1 MRMMSGVARNDG
13 EQLRFS
19 RAKLEASRDL
29 ATARSIARTWAS
41 VAADVQQA
49 DQAALF
55 AAIALHAYA
64 KHTKPNLVLS
74 DARPASNVSLDDEA
88 IALAEDFGRLCGAL
102 PVMEALHELTSLYA
116 ALLPS
121 ARRSELGAF
130 YTPPALASRL
140 ADLASEAGLD
150 WKCARILDPA
160 CGGAILLLQAA
171 ARIQAALE
179 GSDPA
184 FILTLLGQRLVGIEI
199 DPNAAAL
206 AQNAFEIFV
215 APLAIQSG
223 RKIPRIVRVADALDV
238 VISEKFDLV
247 IGNPPYGRVGLSP
260 EQRERFA
267 RSLFGHA
274 NLYGVFTDLA
284 VGWTKRGGYIAYL
297 TPTSVLGGQ
306 YYAALRGLMASEAPP
321 VSINF
326 VHARTGVFED
336 VMQETMLALYER
348 GSAAASFQVHYI
360 NLTGRNAAKITKN
373 GTVALPPDTKS
384 PWLAPRDPAHA
395 KLIACAARLS
405 ARLSDWNYEVS
416 TGPLVWNRFKPQLRD
431 KPGKGAYP
439 LIWAEAVT
447 SDGQFV
453 FRALKK
459 NHLPFFKLERGDE
472 WLRVTEPC
480 ILVQRTTAKEQT
492 RRLIAAELP
501 ASFIQKSDGVV
512 VENHL
517 NMVRPIAKPKVSPA
531 AVAAILNSQV
541 VDQLFRCI
549 SGSVAVSAFELESL
563 PLPSVDAMQA
573 IEALL
578 RKRASRI
585 TVERAIAK
593 LYSGED
599 A

>member
-1 MRMMSGVARNDG
+1 MRVTSGAVRDNGAQRRLNRARF
-13 EQLRFS
+13 Q
-19 RAKLEASRDL
+19 ASRDL
-29 ATARSIARTWAS
+29 AAARSVARTWAT
-41 VAADVQQA
+41 VTADVQQA

-55 AAIALHAYA
+55 AAKALRAYA
-64 KHTKPNLVLS
+64 KHTQPDIELS
-74 DARPASNVSLDDEA
+74 DARPVSNASLDDEA
-88 IALAEDFGRLCGAL
+88 IALAEDFGQLCCTL

-150 WKCARILDPA
+150 WTRARVLDPA

-184 FILTLLGQRLVGIEI
+184 FILTLLGQRLVGLEI

-223 RKIPRIVRVADALDV
+223 RKIPQIVRVADALDV
-238 VISEKFDLV
+238 VLTEKFDLV
-247 IGNPPYGRVGLSP
+247 IGNPPYGRVRLSL

-267 RSLFGHA
+267 RSLYGHA

-284 VGWTKRGGYIAYL
+284 VSWTKRGGYIAYL

-306 YYAALRGLMASEAPP
+306 YYAALRGLLASEAPP
-321 VSINF
+321 VSIDF

-348 GSAAASFQVHYI
+348 GASAASFQVHYI
-360 NLTGRNAAKITKN
+360 NLTGRTAATITKN
-373 GTVALPPDTKS
+373 GAVALPPDAKS
-384 PWLAPRDPAHA
+384 PWLAPRDPDHA
-395 KLIACAARLS
+395 KLIACAARMP
-405 ARLSDWNYEVS
+405 ARFSDWNYEVS
-416 TGPLVWNRFKPQLRD
+416 TGPLVWNRFKTQLRD
-431 KPGKGAYP
+431 RPGKGAYP
-439 LIWAEAVT
+439 LIWAESVT

-459 NHLPFFKLERGDE
+459 NHSPFFKLERGDE
-472 WLRVTEPC
+472 WLRITESC
-480 ILVQRTTAKEQT
+480 VLVQRTTAKEQA

-501 ASFIQKSDGVV
+501 ASFIRKCDGVV

-517 NMVRPIAKPKVSPA
+517 NMVRPIAAPKVTPE
-531 AVAAILNSQV
+531 AVAAILNSPV

-563 PLPSVDAMQA
+563 PLPSVEAMQG

-578 RKRASRI
+578 RQKASRV
-585 TVERAIAK
+585 TVERAIAE
-593 LYSGED
+593 LYSGEG